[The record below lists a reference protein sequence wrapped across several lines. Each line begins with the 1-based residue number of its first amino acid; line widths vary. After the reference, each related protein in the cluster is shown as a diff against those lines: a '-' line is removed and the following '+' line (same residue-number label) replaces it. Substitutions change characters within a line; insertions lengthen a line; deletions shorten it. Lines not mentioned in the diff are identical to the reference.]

1 MASYSLRGHKELDM
15 TERLSTHT
23 SDAMW
28 IVIIR
33 KRIASD
39 SDLELQIRRRSI
51 VAQPESPA

>member
-1 MASYSLRGHKELDM
+1 MSYSLRGRKESDM